1 MWPSSHGNIFDNRD
15 VLSFEA
21 ANYNALVFLGLAL
34 LNLGQY
40 KECEE
45 TYWKAIKENS
55 QLPLAFQ
62 ASPDGC
68 ILRIHL
74 RISVPGSIQAV

>member
-1 MWPSSHGNIFDNRD
+1 MLIATHRLLHRN

-34 LNLGQY
+34 LNLGQF

-62 ASPDGC
+62 ASSG
-68 ILRIHL
+68 
-74 RISVPGSIQAV
+74 GW